1 MSGDLL
7 PLTAFTAG
15 VALLAV
21 ALLFPPGLALAWLLA
36 RKTWRGKALLETCV
50 ALPLALPPVVT
61 GLLLLV
67 LLGRRGPVGGW
78 LHDRWDIDL
87 VFAWPAVVVALGVMA
102 FPLFVRTVRAAI
114 EEVDPAL
121 EQTARTLG
129 AGEWRV
135 FRTVTL
141 PLSRRGWIAGTLLAF
156 ARALGEFG
164 ATIMVAG
171 VIPGR
176 TMTLS
181 TAIYQ
186 DILLGKDG
194 EAWQL
199 AAVVGAMAFAA
210 LWLGERIQKRKGNTP

>member
-1 MSGDLL
+1 MSDPVLH
-7 PLTAFTAG
+7 LTAFTAG
-15 VALLAV
+15 AALLAV
-21 ALLFPPGLALAWLLA
+21 ALIFPPGIALAWLLA
-36 RKTWRGKALLETCV
+36 RKEWPGKSLVETCV

-67 LLGRRGPVGGW
+67 LLGRRGPIGGW
-78 LHDRWDIDL
+78 LHAHGIDL
-87 VFAWPAVVVALGVMA
+87 VFAWPAVVLALAVMA
-102 FPLFVRTVRAAI
+102 LPLFVRTVRAAI

-129 AGEWRV
+129 AGEARV

-141 PLSRRGWIAGTLLAF
+141 PLSRRGIVAGTLLAF

-164 ATIMVAG
+164 ATVMVAG
-171 VIPGR
+171 IIPGK

-186 DILLGKDG
+186 DVLEGRDD
-194 EAWQL
+194 EAWL
-199 AAVVGAMAFAA
+199 LVAIVAAMAFAA
-210 LWLGERIQKRKGNTP
+210 LWFGERLQKRKGRA

>member
-1 MSGDLL
+1 MGDVLS
-7 PLTAFTAG
+7 LTGFTAG

-21 ALLFPPGLALAWLLA
+21 ALLFPPGILLAWILA
-36 RKTWRGKALLETCV
+36 RREWRGKSFVETCV

-67 LLGRRGPVGGW
+67 LLGRRGLIGGW
-78 LHDRWDIDL
+78 LHDRWGFDI

-135 FRTVTL
+135 FRTITL

-164 ATIMVAG
+164 ATVMVAG
-171 VIPGR
+171 TIPVR

-186 DILLGKDG
+186 DVLLGKDG
-194 EAWQL
+194 EAWVL
-199 AAVVGAMAFAA
+199 AAIVASMAFAA
-210 LWLGERIQKRKGNTP
+210 LWFGERLQKKRGNGV

>member
-1 MSGDLL
+1 MGDGALH
-7 PLTAFTAG
+7 LTLFTAG
-15 VALLAV
+15 MALLAV
-21 ALLFPPGLALAWLLA
+21 ALLWAPGMLLAWVLA
-36 RKTWRGKALLETCV
+36 RREWKGKAVVETLV

-67 LLGRRGPVGGW
+67 LLGRRGPLGGW
-78 LHDRWDIDL
+78 LHAHGVEV
-87 VFAWPAVVVALGVMA
+87 VFAWPAVVAALAVMA

-114 EEVDPAL
+114 EEVDPEL
-121 EQTARTLG
+121 EQAARTLG

-141 PLSRRGWIAGTLLAF
+141 PLSRRGWLAGTLLAF

-164 ATIMVAG
+164 ATVMVAG
-171 VIPGR
+171 MIPGR

-186 DILLGKDG
+186 DVLLGKDG
-194 EAWQL
+194 EAWTL
-199 AAVVGAMAFAA
+199 AAVVAAMAFAA
-210 LWLGERIQKRKGNTP
+210 LWLGERIQKGRKS